1 MKKRDWINILI
12 LIAVGLLLMFFIKGE
27 NNIYGSEADWLSQ
40 HWALPEYFRML
51 FYETGNLF
59 PNLGPNLGGGQNIY
73 YFSYYGL
80 LNPIILLSYLFP
92 FVEMID
98 YIIISSIMTVII
110 STILFYIW
118 IRNKGFDSKFS
129 FISAFIFMLANPLIF
144 HSHRHIMFIN
154 YMPFVILGL
163 MGIDSYVK
171 NNKKWLLILSVFFII
186 MTSYF
191 YSVSSLVVL
200 AIYAIYKIYGENLK
214 LKESCLKLFK
224 IISLMFVGIIMSGVL
239 LLPTIAVIFGSRSQ
253 GLSDLNFLSLLIP
266 KINVDVF
273 LYTPYSL
280 GMTMISIASLVYGY
294 FSKNKRITLLSIM
307 LSIIFFIP
315 LIVYLLNGML
325 YVRYKV
331 LIPFLPL
338 VCLLI
343 TNFIDAVIKKEVKL
357 LVVFIV
363 TLIIA
368 IINFNFNSKTFIYFM
383 DLLILFGVI
392 YIYYRT
398 NKEKVFLITILLLAF
413 FNSLISSFDEKFV
426 SVERYNNEF
435 NDIKS
440 ELIIDTIEND
450 KSFYRFNNLDATL
463 STANKIYHPMYFQT
477 SLYSSTYN
485 QNYND
490 FYYSTFKNAIPYR
503 NRVITAQSNN
513 VLFQMLMGVKYIGT
527 SEEVP
532 IGYSLIKKADD
543 FAIYRN
549 DNVFP
554 LGYATDKI
562 MNIDDFE
569 KLDYPYNLEPLLIG
583 SVANQK
589 SNYEYQSKIE
599 EVKLDYEVEV
609 GSNIDIK
616 TIQEGYKINVLKNDS
631 IIMDINNLKKGQILI
646 VEFEL
651 LNNPSCS
658 EGDIRIAINGIRNVL
673 TCKEWLYHNRN
684 YTFEYVISSNDV
696 IKNLNIDFVK
706 GTYEIAN
713 IHTYILDY
721 DYVKEFSKK
730 NDQMEVDMT
739 KTKGDYIYGKINATN
754 DGYFVTTIPYD
765 KGFKVFLNENLVEIE
780 EVNDGFLGFPINKGE
795 YEVIIKYEAP
805 LFKEG
810 LILSCFGSILFLMI
824 IIFDKKKK
832 MV

>member
-1 MKKRDWINILI
+1 
-12 LIAVGLLLMFFIKGE
+12 
-27 NNIYGSEADWLSQ
+27 
-40 HWALPEYFRML
+40 
-51 FYETGNLF
+51 
-59 PNLGPNLGGGQNIY
+59 
-73 YFSYYGL
+73 
-80 LNPIILLSYLFP
+80 
-92 FVEMID
+92 
-98 YIIISSIMTVII
+98 
-110 STILFYIW
+110 
-118 IRNKGFDSKFS
+118 
-129 FISAFIFMLANPLIF
+129 
-144 HSHRHIMFIN
+144 
-154 YMPFVILGL
+154 
-163 MGIDSYVK
+163 
-171 NNKKWLLILSVFFII
+171 
-186 MTSYF
+186 
-191 YSVSSLVVL
+191 
-200 AIYAIYKIYGENLK
+200 
-214 LKESCLKLFK
+214 
-224 IISLMFVGIIMSGVL
+224 
-239 LLPTIAVIFGSRSQ
+239 
-253 GLSDLNFLSLLIP
+253 
-266 KINVDVF
+266 
-273 LYTPYSL
+273 
-280 GMTMISIASLVYGY
+280 
-294 FSKNKRITLLSIM
+294 
-307 LSIIFFIP
+307 
-315 LIVYLLNGML
+315 
-325 YVRYKV
+325 
-331 LIPFLPL
+331 
-338 VCLLI
+338 
-343 TNFIDAVIKKEVKL
+343 
-357 LVVFIV
+357 
-363 TLIIA
+363 
-368 IINFNFNSKTFIYFM
+368 
-383 DLLILFGVI
+383 
-392 YIYYRT
+392 
-398 NKEKVFLITILLLAF
+398 
-413 FNSLISSFDEKFV
+413 
-426 SVERYNNEF
+426 
-435 NDIKS
+435 
-440 ELIIDTIEND
+440 
-450 KSFYRFNNLDATL
+450 
-463 STANKIYHPMYFQT
+463 
-477 SLYSSTYN
+477 
-485 QNYND
+485 
-490 FYYSTFKNAIPYR
+490 
-503 NRVITAQSNN
+503 
-513 VLFQMLMGVKYIGT
+513 
-527 SEEVP
+527 
-532 IGYSLIKKADD
+532 
-543 FAIYRN
+543 
-549 DNVFP
+549 
-554 LGYATDKI
+554 